1 MFNKFRQM
9 PGQMGQK
16 AKLASQMFKI
26 QKQLTH
32 IETEYEEKG
41 IKVVIKGGGFIS
53 SPKIKELEI
62 GEGAE
67 RNLSDVLNKALK
79 KSHQRAMKKLQE
91 VGGGLQSTMG
101 M

>member
-1 MFNKFRQM
+1 MFKRFRQV

-26 QKQLTH
+26 QKQLTGVQ
-32 IETEYEEKG
+32 TEREEKG

-53 SPKIKELEI
+53 SPKIKELSI
-62 GEGAE
+62 DEGSE
-67 RNLSDVLNKALK
+67 KNLIDVLNKALK
-79 KSHQRAMKKLQE
+79 ESHQRALKKLQA
-91 VGGGLQSTMG
+91 VGGGLQKTMG